1 MPLMAGG
8 GEAAASEQ
16 EQFSDLVLLPPAH
29 VDLAAWANATD
40 IWPHYRE
47 IPHHTH
53 LATCLPLHQN
63 RFLIRSNQFCLVNA
77 TGESS
82 SRLAAIGWGEVAAAE
97 LSYSGTRGVRC
108 LPLPGENCRP
118 SEMKDSESTKRQN

>member
-8 GEAAASEQ
+8 GEAAAGEQ

-53 LATCLPLHQN
+53 LATCLPLRQN
-63 RFLIRSNQFCLVNA
+63 RFLIR
-77 TGESS
+77 
-82 SRLAAIGWGEVAAAE
+82 
-97 LSYSGTRGVRC
+97 
-108 LPLPGENCRP
+108 
-118 SEMKDSESTKRQN
+118 